1 MEASKITI
9 GEKTYDLNHLSGAK
23 KTNLRR
29 KRVIE
34 YIQSKPAGEYIKTH
48 EFQRECHFTSYA
60 NTWSFIK
67 RMMRDGVIQQFEGE
81 KPKSYYYAVTGA
93 TRQVKPAD
101 KPANLHPEVVEG
113 AKHVADINAFVA
125 DMQKLGVEFTITI
138 TNKKGA

>member
-1 MEASKITI
+1 MEASKLTVS
-9 GEKTYDLNHLSGAK
+9 GKTFDLNHLSGAK

-34 YIQSKPAGEYIKTH
+34 YIQSKPAGEYIKIH

-81 KPKSYYYAVTGA
+81 KPKAYYYAVTGA
-93 TRQVKPAD
+93 TRVSTPKKVLEQIPDPSTPKNP
-101 KPANLHPEVVEG
+101 
-113 AKHVADINAFVA
+113 DINAFIA
-125 DMQKLGVEFTITI
+125 DMQKLGVEFTITV